1 MISDFGEP
9 KMSQGKNYT
18 ELMNYRGTLYWGSLW
33 MSFESSTFS
42 ILKVLPLEA
51 FCFLYLF

>member
-9 KMSQGKNYT
+9 KMSQGENYT
-18 ELMNYRGTLYWGSLW
+18 ELMNYRGTLRWGSLW

-42 ILKVLPLEA
+42 ILKVLPL
-51 FCFLYLF
+51 